1 MNYNISLNCN
11 TDEEGGEIKKTKDVS
26 QNTTVA
32 YLNWDEI
39 DSEEVQVRVAYITQL
54 INSILCSF
62 PQHEADVQPFVQPI
76 EPADVIIGSELTY
89 SPLSVYT
96 LTKVIQKY
104 LKPDGVFYEVL
115 SDDRDV
121 RTSLPLFSLAL
132 QSLNSPP
139 HPPLPSLS
147 SHPSLS
153 INIKGSTFVS
163 RCNTGSRIRSTE
175 GSGAGKHDGE
185 LPD

>member
-1 MNYNISLNCN
+1 MLENLNYNISLNCN

-76 EPADVIIGSELTY
+76 ERADVIIGSELTY

-96 LTKVIQKY
+96 LTKVIEKY

-121 RTSLPLFSLAL
+121 CPPLPLSGLDLHSL
-132 QSLNSPP
+132 P
-139 HPPLPSLS
+139 HPPPPPLPRS
-147 SHPSLS
+147 SHPPSLLHQREC
-153 INIKGSTFVS
+153 
-163 RCNTGSRIRSTE
+163 RCFSM
-175 GSGAGKHDGE
+175 
-185 LPD
+185 